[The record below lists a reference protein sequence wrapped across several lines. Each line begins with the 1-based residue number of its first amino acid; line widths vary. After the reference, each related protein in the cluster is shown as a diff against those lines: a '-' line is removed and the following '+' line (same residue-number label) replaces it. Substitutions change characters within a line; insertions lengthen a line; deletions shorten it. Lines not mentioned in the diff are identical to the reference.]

1 MTPDTLFAQFPG
13 MMTAVLIIKAVFFAV
28 SVFFILHGIYLL
40 YKLGLVK
47 EKMDF
52 YSDAF
57 MRKKEPLR
65 KDVFLL
71 EWEKIK
77 NRMATM
83 HESEYKLAIIE
94 GDTLFD
100 VLLQK
105 MDYKGKDMNA
115 RLSQITPAQL
125 SSVQGVWDSHK
136 VRNLLAHDM
145 NYHISFSDAQRVIQ
159 NYERAFRELG
169 ILD

>member
-1 MTPDTLFAQFPG
+1 MA
-13 MMTAVLIIKAVFFAV
+13 AVLIIKAVFFAF
-28 SVFFILHGIYLL
+28 SIFFILHGIYLL
-40 YKLGLVK
+40 SKLNLVK
-47 EKMDF
+47 EKLDF

-57 MRKKEPLR
+57 TRKKAPLH
-65 KDVFLL
+65 KDAFLL

-83 HESEYKLAIIE
+83 RESEYKLAIIE

-100 VLLQK
+100 TLLQK
-105 MDYKGKDMNA
+105 MDYRGKDMNA

-145 NYHISFSDAQRVIQ
+145 NYQISFSDAQRIIQ
-159 NYERAFRELG
+159 NYEQAFRELG
-169 ILD
+169 ILDQ